1 MSTVQ
6 FEYDPERL
14 IEEVKKRPGI
24 WDFENVEYRTKNLR
38 HRLWTEVVNELMTS
52 DVKVSKSEMRELELQ
67 LQKKWKS
74 IRDCFQKYVSHP
86 NRTRRPYL
94 YSKQL
99 QFLLKKQMEHPE
111 TGSSESDDGRNK
123 RRAWR
128 PKKKLKLTKESSE
141 EENENDNNDDYH
153 LNEDISI
160 DMPQKHNVISKSNVI
175 DEFAFANVDSQVR
188 SDLEDPDKLFLLSLL
203 PHFKSIPEEM
213 RLNVKMD
220 MMQVLRNAN
229 YHTAIEHK
237 II

>member
-1 MSTVQ
+1 MTTVQ

-24 WDFENVEYRTKNLR
+24 WDFENLEYRTKNLR
-38 HRLWTEVVNELMTS
+38 HKLWTEVVNELMTS

-99 QFLLKKQMEHPE
+99 QFLLKKRIEQPE
-111 TGSSESDDGRNK
+111 TASSESDDGRNK

-141 EENENDNNDDYH
+141 EDNDNDNNDDYQ

-160 DMPQKHNVISKSNVI
+160 DVPQKHNIINKSNVI

-188 SDLEDPDKLFLLSLL
+188 SELEDPDKLFLLSLL